1 MKSYLKFLSRN
12 KLYTA
17 IEVLGISIALA
28 FIIPLMSYVN
38 DLWQVNHENR
48 DYERIY
54 TFSLYGDYLAGCF
67 DQPEFLKKNIPEV
80 EQTTLFSATRPADIK
95 VGEESYSIE
104 LLLCDLDFFDF
115 FPTHFISGNPEV
127 LRDITNALVSE
138 SFARRIGYGRDAVGK
153 HFILDDIEYTIEGI
167 VGDYERSLMLPHDV
181 LINIA
186 GPTLQFYWKNPQRT
200 HQKDFCFFKVKPG
213 TDRDELTRKIRAAAK
228 VNYASFFDRAPSEE
242 LDKIIDDSVRL
253 FRYDEVSGT
262 PCNSL
267 TQTDALLFRAL
278 LALSLVLLLFAVF
291 NYIALNVAMG
301 TFRSKEMATRRLLG
315 SSRGEIILRLLRESA
330 GMTLLCFL
338 LGLVLSYAI
347 VPEIN
352 NLFRLNRLGFDIRV
366 ALTGRNLL
374 LYVMLILVVSAVAGL
389 VPALI
394 ISRYQA
400 VDVIKGE
407 LRTRNKLVFSKVFVF
422 IQCFITMVLLVG
434 SFVYTAQYRKLV
446 HLPLGVE
453 VDDVYYFYGPY
464 AHHELDPAL
473 EAIRRL
479 PCVEKAGKVYD
490 HPGRL
495 YEAVYLEDE
504 NSDNKLRAGSGEDG
518 DVYISGYML
527 NKLIVSQEGFDCYG
541 FHKIRDYKREGER
554 VAWLTE
560 SMVRQMNLNPDD
572 IHLTEEQMRRLD
584 ATTIGGIIA
593 DFRANFTDDK
603 NAYVLVMEDYYRSR
617 TAYWK
622 SLAIKTTGPHGAAE
636 KAILDCLKETLDRA
650 WGVYKAPH
658 IMGYVPDLNKQSL
671 QTERAS
677 MVVIAMFSILM
688 LVLSLLGLMGLSTWF
703 VTLKEHDIAIR
714 KVFGGTVASET
725 WKNIRSYL
733 LIVLI
738 ACLAGI
744 PLAYWL
750 CEELLKHFAHRITLH
765 PFFFI
770 AATFVIILFSAA
782 IVTLQTLRVTSQNPS
797 GVLKKE

>member
-1 MKSYLKFLSRN
+1 M
-12 KLYTA
+12 
-17 IEVLGISIALA
+17 
-28 FIIPLMSYVN
+28 
-38 DLWQVNHENR
+38 
-48 DYERIY
+48 
-54 TFSLYGDYLAGCF
+54 
-67 DQPEFLKKNIPEV
+67 
-80 EQTTLFSATRPADIK
+80 
-95 VGEESYSIE
+95 
-104 LLLCDLDFFDF
+104 
-115 FPTHFISGNPEV
+115 
-127 LRDITNALVSE
+127 
-138 SFARRIGYGRDAVGK
+138 
-153 HFILDDIEYTIEGI
+153 
-167 VGDYERSLMLPHDV
+167 
-181 LINIA
+181 
-186 GPTLQFYWKNPQRT
+186 
-200 HQKDFCFFKVKPG
+200 
-213 TDRDELTRKIRAAAK
+213 
-228 VNYASFFDRAPSEE
+228 
-242 LDKIIDDSVRL
+242 
-253 FRYDEVSGT
+253 
-262 PCNSL
+262 
-267 TQTDALLFRAL
+267 
-278 LALSLVLLLFAVF
+278 
-291 NYIALNVAMG
+291 
-301 TFRSKEMATRRLLG
+301 
-315 SSRGEIILRLLRESA
+315 
-330 GMTLLCFL
+330 
-338 LGLVLSYAI
+338 
-347 VPEIN
+347 
-352 NLFRLNRLGFDIRV
+352 
-366 ALTGRNLL
+366 
-374 LYVMLILVVSAVAGL
+374 AGL

-422 IQCFITMVLLVG
+422 IQCFVTMVLLVG

-495 YEAVYLEDE
+495 HEAVYLEDE
-504 NSDNKLRAGSGEDG
+504 NGDNKLRAGTGEDG

-572 IHLTEEQMRRLD
+572 IQLTEEQMRRLD

-603 NAYVLVMEDYYRSR
+603 NAYVLVMEDYYRSP

-750 CEELLKHFAHRITLH
+750 CEELLKHFAHRITLQH
-765 PFFFI
+765 GVLDR
-770 AATFVIILFSAA
+770 AAGFSAA